1 MDQQEARMATA
12 TLAQLAARIRY
23 DILHMTTE
31 AGSGHPTSSLSATDL
46 LTGLFFGGTLK
57 ADLQNPQN
65 PSNDRIIFSKG
76 HASPLFYALYAAA
89 GILSQEDLMTYRK
102 FGSPLEGHPTPR
114 FVQAEA
120 ATGSLGQGLSIG
132 VGIALN
138 ARYLDKLPY
147 NTYVL
152 MGDSEVA
159 EGSIWEAAELA
170 SHYELDNLVGI
181 LDVNRL
187 GQRGETMLDWEL
199 DTYEARFAAFGWHTI
214 VLEDGHDLDAIQ
226 AAYAEIDHTCGRP
239 TVIIARTIKG
249 KGVSFLENQEGWH
262 GKTLSREQFER
273 AVPELGPVDLN
284 LFGTVEPPTQAAPAR
299 WSPVPVALP
308 PSVKALSTR
317 EAYGRALVDIA
328 PSHPDMVVLDAEV
341 SNSTF
346 AATFGKAYPE
356 RFFEMYIAEQ
366 NMVSTALGLSTRGKV
381 PFVSTF
387 AAFFSR
393 AFDQVR
399 MAQYA
404 MHHAN
409 IKFTGSHAGVSIGA
423 DGPSQMGLEDIAMF
437 RTLVDSVVLYPAD
450 DLSTTAL
457 VRQMADHHGICYL
470 RTTREALPRLYEEG
484 EEFPIGG
491 SKTLRHS
498 GEDRVTLVGAGITV
512 HEALKAADLLAA
524 SGIRARVIDL
534 YSVKPL
540 DLSALQKAAA
550 ETAAIIT
557 VEDHYAEGGIGEAVA
572 SALADVATPVFS
584 LAVRKLPMSGK
595 PDELLAWAEI
605 DAAAIVRRV
614 EEL

>member
-1 MDQQEARMATA
+1 MESS
-12 TLAQLAARIRY
+12 TLTKLAARIRY

-46 LTGLFFGGTLK
+46 LTGLFFGGTFRF
-57 ADLQNPQN
+57 DLNNPQN
-65 PSNDRIIFSKG
+65 PCNDRIIFSKG

-89 GILSQEDLMTYRK
+89 GVLSQEELMTYRRM
-102 FGSPLEGHPTPR
+102 GSVLEGHPTPR
-114 FVQAEA
+114 FAYAEA
-120 ATGSLGQGLSIG
+120 ATGSLGQGLGIG
-132 VGIALN
+132 VGIAMN
-138 ARYLDKLPY
+138 GRFIDKLPY

-159 EGSIWEAAELA
+159 EGSVWEAAELA

-187 GQRGETMLDWEL
+187 GQRGETMLDWNLE
-199 DTYEARFAAFGWHTI
+199 TYEARFASFGWHTI
-214 VLEDGHDLDAIQ
+214 VLEDGHDLDAVQ
-226 AAYAEIDHTCGRP
+226 AAYAEIDHACGRP
-239 TVIIARTIKG
+239 TILIARTIKG
-249 KGVSFLENQEGWH
+249 KGVSFLENQDGWH
-262 GKTLSREQFER
+262 GKTLNREQFDQA
-273 AVPELGPVDLN
+273 AVELGPVDLT
-284 LFGTVEPPTQAAPAR
+284 LHGTIEPPVSAAPAR
-299 WSPVPVALP
+299 WAPSPVEQQ
-308 PSVKALSTR
+308 PSVKPLSTR
-317 EAYGRALVDIA
+317 EAYGRALVAIA
-328 PSHPDMVVLDAEV
+328 PSHPEMVVLDAEV

-366 NMVSTALGLSTRGKV
+366 NMVSAALGLSTRGRI

-393 AFDQVR
+393 AFDQIR

-404 MHHAN
+404 MGKAN

-450 DLSTTAL
+450 DVSTAAL
-457 VRQMADHHGICYL
+457 VRQMADHQGICYL
-470 RTTREALPRLYEEG
+470 RTTREALPRLYREG
-484 EEFPIGG
+484 EAFTIGG
-491 SKTLRHS
+491 STTIRS
-498 GEDRVTLVGAGITV
+498 SSDDRVTLVGAGVTL
-512 HEALKAADLLAA
+512 HEALKAADTLATE
-524 SGIRARVIDL
+524 GIAARVIDL

-540 DLSALQKAAA
+540 DLATLHKAAA

-557 VEDHYAEGGIGEAVA
+557 IEDHYAAGGIGEAVA
-572 SALADVATPVFS
+572 AALSDVATPVFA
-584 LAVRKLPMSGK
+584 LAVSRLPMSGK
-595 PDELLAWAEI
+595 PDELLAYEGI

-614 EEL
+614 HEL

>member
-1 MDQQEARMATA
+1 MESS
-12 TLAQLAARIRY
+12 TLTKLAARIRY

-46 LTGLFFGGTLK
+46 LTGLFFGGTFRF
-57 ADLQNPQN
+57 DLNNPQN
-65 PSNDRIIFSKG
+65 PCNDRIIFSKG

-89 GILSQEDLMTYRK
+89 DVLSQEELMTYRRM
-102 FGSPLEGHPTPR
+102 GSVLEGHPTPR
-114 FVQAEA
+114 FAYAEA
-120 ATGSLGQGLSIG
+120 ATGSLGQGLGIG
-132 VGIALN
+132 VGIAMN
-138 ARYLDKLPY
+138 GRFIDKLPY

-159 EGSIWEAAELA
+159 EGSVWEAAELA

-187 GQRGETMLDWEL
+187 GQRGETMLDWNLE
-199 DTYEARFAAFGWHTI
+199 TYEARFASFGWHTI
-214 VLEDGHDLDAIQ
+214 VLEDGHDLDAVQ
-226 AAYAEIDHTCGRP
+226 AAYAEIDHACGRP
-239 TVIIARTIKG
+239 TILIARTIKG
-249 KGVSFLENQEGWH
+249 KGVSFLENQDGWH
-262 GKTLSREQFER
+262 GKTLNREQFDQA
-273 AVPELGPVDLN
+273 AVELGPVDLT
-284 LFGTVEPPTQAAPAR
+284 LHGTIEPPVSAAPAR
-299 WSPVPVALP
+299 WAPSPIEQQ
-308 PSVKALSTR
+308 PSVKPLSTR
-317 EAYGRALVDIA
+317 EAYGRALVAIA
-328 PSHPDMVVLDAEV
+328 PSHPEMVVLDAEV

-366 NMVSTALGLSTRGKV
+366 NMVSAALGLSTRGRI

-393 AFDQVR
+393 AFDQIR

-404 MHHAN
+404 MGKAN

-450 DLSTTAL
+450 DVSTAAL
-457 VRQMADHHGICYL
+457 VRQIADHQGICYL
-470 RTTREALPRLYEEG
+470 RTTREALPRLYREG
-484 EEFPIGG
+484 EAFTIGG
-491 SKTLRHS
+491 STTIRS
-498 GEDRVTLVGAGITV
+498 SSDDRVTLVGAGVTL
-512 HEALKAADLLAA
+512 HEALKAADTLATE
-524 SGIRARVIDL
+524 GIAARVIDL

-540 DLSALQKAAA
+540 DLATLHKAAA

-557 VEDHYAEGGIGEAVA
+557 IEDHYAAGGIGEAVA
-572 SALADVATPVFS
+572 AALSDVATPVFA
-584 LAVRKLPMSGK
+584 LAVSKLPMSGK
-595 PDELLAWAEI
+595 PDELLAYEGI

-614 EEL
+614 HEL

>member
-1 MDQQEARMATA
+1 MATSTLTKLA
-12 TLAQLAARIRY
+12 TRVRY

-46 LTGLFFGGTLK
+46 LTGLFFGGTFRF
-57 ADLQNPQN
+57 DLDHPQN
-65 PSNDRIIFSKG
+65 PCNDRIIFSKG

-89 GILSQEDLMTYRK
+89 GVLSQEEVLTYRRM
-102 FGSPLEGHPTPR
+102 GSPLEGHPTPR
-114 FVQAEA
+114 FAYAEA
-120 ATGSLGQGLSIG
+120 ATGSLGQGLGIG
-132 VGIALN
+132 AGIAMN
-138 ARYLDKLPY
+138 GRYVDKLPY

-170 SHYELDNLVGI
+170 SHYQLDNLVGI

-187 GQRGETMLDWEL
+187 GQRGETMLGWDLE
-199 DTYEARFAAFGWHTI
+199 TYEARFAAFGWHTI
-214 VLEDGHDLDAIQ
+214 VLEDGHDIDAVQ
-226 AAYAEIDHTCGRP
+226 AAYGEIDHSCGRP
-239 TVIIARTIKG
+239 TILIARTIKG
-249 KGVSFLENQEGWH
+249 KGVSFLENQDGWH
-262 GKTLSREQFER
+262 GKTLNREQFDR
-273 AVPELGPVDLN
+273 AVLELGPVDLN
-284 LFGTVEPPTQAAPAR
+284 LHGAIEPPVQAVPAV
-299 WSPVPVALP
+299 WAPVPVDQPVSAK
-308 PSVKALSTR
+308 VLSPR

-328 PSHPDMVVLDAEV
+328 PTHPGMVVLDAEV

-346 AATFGKAYPE
+346 AVTFRGAYPE

-366 NMVSTALGLSTRGKV
+366 NMVSTALGFSTRGKM

-393 AFDQVR
+393 AFDQIR

-404 MHHAN
+404 LDRAN
-409 IKFTGSHAGVSIGA
+409 IKFVGSHVGVSIGP
-423 DGPSQMGLEDIAMF
+423 DGPSQMGLEDIALF
-437 RTLVDSVVLYPAD
+437 RTLVGSVVLYPAD
-450 DLSTTAL
+450 DISTAAL
-457 VRQMADHHGICYL
+457 VRQMADHHGICYM
-470 RTTREALPRLYEEG
+470 RTTRQELSRLYKTG

-498 GEDRVTLVGAGITV
+498 DDDRVTLVSAGITL
-512 HEALKAADLLAA
+512 HEALKAADTLAA
-524 SGIRARVIDL
+524 ADIHARVIDL

-540 DLSALQKAAA
+540 DLATLHKAAA

-557 VEDHYAEGGIGEAVA
+557 IEDHYAEGGIGEAVA
-572 SALADVATPVFS
+572 VALSDVATPVFS

-595 PDELLAWAEI
+595 PEELLAYEDI

-614 EEL
+614 QEL

>member
-1 MDQQEARMATA
+1 MATSTLTKLA
-12 TLAQLAARIRY
+12 TRVRY

-46 LTGLFFGGTLK
+46 LTGLFFGGTFRF
-57 ADLQNPQN
+57 DLNHPQN
-65 PSNDRIIFSKG
+65 PCNDRIIFSKG

-89 GILSQEDLMTYRK
+89 GVLSQEELLTYRRM
-102 FGSPLEGHPTPR
+102 GSPLEGHPTPR
-114 FVQAEA
+114 FAYAEA
-120 ATGSLGQGLSIG
+120 ATGSLGQGLGIG
-132 VGIALN
+132 VGIAMN
-138 ARYLDKLPY
+138 GRYVDKLLY

-159 EGSIWEAAELA
+159 EGSVWEAAELA
-170 SHYELDNLVGI
+170 SHYQLDNLVGI

-199 DTYEARFAAFGWHTI
+199 ETYEARFAAFGWHTI
-214 VLEDGHDLDAIQ
+214 VLEDGHNIDAVQ
-226 AAYAEIDHTCGRP
+226 AAYGEIDHACGRP
-239 TVIIARTIKG
+239 TVLIARTIKG
-249 KGVSFLENQEGWH
+249 KGVSFLENQDGWH
-262 GKTLSREQFER
+262 GKTLNREQFDR
-273 AVPELGPVDLN
+273 AVLELGPVDLN
-284 LFGTVEPPTQAAPAR
+284 LHGTIEPPVEAVPAV
-299 WSPVPVALP
+299 WAPVPVDQPVSA
-308 PSVKALSTR
+308 KTLSPR

-328 PSHPDMVVLDAEV
+328 PTHPGMVVLDAEV

-346 AATFGKAYPE
+346 AITFRDAYPE

-366 NMVSTALGLSTRGKV
+366 NMISAALGFSTRGKI

-393 AFDQVR
+393 AFDQIR

-404 MHHAN
+404 LDRAN
-409 IKFTGSHAGVSIGA
+409 IKFVGSHVGVSIGP
-423 DGPSQMGLEDIAMF
+423 DGPSQMGLEDIALF
-437 RTLVDSVVLYPAD
+437 RTLVGSVVLYPAD
-450 DLSTTAL
+450 DTTTAAL
-457 VRQMADHHGICYL
+457 VRQMADHHGICYM
-470 RTTREALPRLYEEG
+470 RTTRQELPRLYKTG

-498 GEDRVTLVGAGITV
+498 DDDRVTLVGAGITL
-512 HEALKAADLLAA
+512 HEALKAADTLAA
-524 SGIRARVIDL
+524 ADIHARVIDL

-540 DLSALQKAAA
+540 DLVTLHKAAA

-557 VEDHYAEGGIGEAVA
+557 IEDHYAEGGIGEAVA
-572 SALADVATPVFS
+572 AALSDVATPVFS

-595 PDELLAWAEI
+595 PEELLAYEDI

-614 EEL
+614 QEL

>member
-1 MDQQEARMATA
+1 METS
-12 TLAQLAARIRY
+12 TLTKLAARVRY

-46 LTGLFFGGTLK
+46 LTGLFFGGTFRF
-57 ADLQNPQN
+57 DLDHPQN
-65 PSNDRIIFSKG
+65 PCNDRIIFSKG

-89 GILSQEDLMTYRK
+89 GVLSQDELLTYRK
-102 FGSPLEGHPTPR
+102 MGSPLEGHPTPR
-114 FVQAEA
+114 FAYAEA
-120 ATGSLGQGLSIG
+120 ATGSLGQGLGIG
-132 VGIALN
+132 AGIAMN
-138 ARYLDKLPY
+138 GRYVDKLPY

-159 EGSIWEAAELA
+159 EGSVWEAAELA
-170 SHYELDNLVGI
+170 SHYQLDNLVGI

-187 GQRGETMLDWEL
+187 GQRGETMLGWDLE
-199 DTYEARFAAFGWHTI
+199 TYEARFAAFGWHTI
-214 VLEDGHDLDAIQ
+214 VLEDGHDIDAVQ
-226 AAYAEIDHTCGRP
+226 AAYGEIDHTCGRP
-239 TVIIARTIKG
+239 TIVIARTIKG
-249 KGVSFLENQEGWH
+249 KGVSFLENQDGWH
-262 GKTLSREQFER
+262 GKTLNREQFDR
-273 AVPELGPVDLN
+273 AVLELGPVDLN
-284 LFGTVEPPTQAAPAR
+284 LHGTIEPPVQAMPAVWAPAPVEQPASTTTL
-299 WSPVPVALP
+299 SP
-308 PSVKALSTR
+308 R
-317 EAYGRALVDIA
+317 EAYGCALVDMA
-328 PSHPDMVVLDAEV
+328 PTHPGMVVLDAEV

-346 AATFGKAYPE
+346 AVTFRGAYPE

-366 NMVSTALGLSTRGKV
+366 NMVSTALGFSTRGKM

-393 AFDQVR
+393 AFDQIR

-404 MHHAN
+404 LDRVN
-409 IKFTGSHAGVSIGA
+409 IKFVGSHAGVSIGP

-450 DLSTTAL
+450 DTSTAAL

-470 RTTREALPRLYEEG
+470 RTTRQVLPRLYESG

-491 SKTLRHS
+491 SKTLRHADD
-498 GEDRVTLVGAGITV
+498 DRVTLVGAGITL
-512 HEALKAADLLAA
+512 HEALKAADMLAA
-524 SGIRARVIDL
+524 ADIHARVIDL
-534 YSVKPL
+534 YSIKPL
-540 DLSALQKAAA
+540 DVAALHKAAA

-557 VEDHYAEGGIGEAVA
+557 IEDHYAEGGIGEAVA

-595 PDELLAWAEI
+595 PEELLAFEDI

-614 EEL
+614 QEL

>member
-1 MDQQEARMATA
+1 MATSTLTKLA
-12 TLAQLAARIRY
+12 TRVRY

-46 LTGLFFGGTLK
+46 LTGLFFGGTFRF
-57 ADLQNPQN
+57 DLNHPQN
-65 PSNDRIIFSKG
+65 PCNDRIIFSKG

-89 GILSQEDLMTYRK
+89 GVLSQEELLTYRRM
-102 FGSPLEGHPTPR
+102 GSPLEGHPTPR
-114 FVQAEA
+114 FAYAEA
-120 ATGSLGQGLSIG
+120 ATGSLGQGLGIG
-132 VGIALN
+132 VGIAMN
-138 ARYLDKLPY
+138 GRYVDKLPY

-159 EGSIWEAAELA
+159 EGSVWEAAELA
-170 SHYELDNLVGI
+170 SHYQLGNLVGI

-199 DTYEARFAAFGWHTI
+199 ETYEARFAAFGWHTI
-214 VLEDGHDLDAIQ
+214 VLEDGHNIDAVQ
-226 AAYAEIDHTCGRP
+226 AAYGEIDHACGRP
-239 TVIIARTIKG
+239 TVLIARTIKG
-249 KGVSFLENQEGWH
+249 KGVSFLENQDGWH
-262 GKTLSREQFER
+262 GKTLNREQFDR
-273 AVPELGPVDLN
+273 AVLELGPVDLN
-284 LFGTVEPPTQAAPAR
+284 LHGTIEPPVEAVPAV
-299 WSPVPVALP
+299 WAPVPVDQPVSA
-308 PSVKALSTR
+308 KTLSPR

-328 PSHPDMVVLDAEV
+328 PTHPGMVVLDAEV

-346 AATFGKAYPE
+346 AITFRDAYPE

-366 NMVSTALGLSTRGKV
+366 NMISAALGFSTRGKI

-393 AFDQVR
+393 AFDQIR

-404 MHHAN
+404 LDRAN
-409 IKFTGSHAGVSIGA
+409 IKFVGSHVGVSIGP
-423 DGPSQMGLEDIAMF
+423 DGPSQMGLEDIALF
-437 RTLVDSVVLYPAD
+437 RTLVGSVVLYPAD
-450 DLSTTAL
+450 DTTTAAL
-457 VRQMADHHGICYL
+457 VRQMADHHGICYM
-470 RTTREALPRLYEEG
+470 RTTRQELPRLYKTG

-498 GEDRVTLVGAGITV
+498 DDDRVTLVGGGITL
-512 HEALKAADLLAA
+512 HEALKAADTLAA
-524 SGIRARVIDL
+524 ADIHARVIDL

-540 DLSALQKAAA
+540 DLVTLHKAAA

-557 VEDHYAEGGIGEAVA
+557 IEDHYAEGGIGEAVA
-572 SALADVATPVFS
+572 AALSDVATPVFS

-595 PDELLAWAEI
+595 PEELLAYEDI

-614 EEL
+614 QEL

>member
-1 MDQQEARMATA
+1 MATSTLTKLA
-12 TLAQLAARIRY
+12 TRVRY

-46 LTGLFFGGTLK
+46 LTGLFFGGTFRF
-57 ADLQNPQN
+57 DLNHPQN
-65 PSNDRIIFSKG
+65 PCNDRIIFSKG

-89 GILSQEDLMTYRK
+89 GVLSQEELLTYRRM
-102 FGSPLEGHPTPR
+102 GSPLEGHPTPR
-114 FVQAEA
+114 FAYAEA
-120 ATGSLGQGLSIG
+120 ATGSLGQGLGIG
-132 VGIALN
+132 VGIAMN
-138 ARYLDKLPY
+138 GRYVDKLLY

-159 EGSIWEAAELA
+159 EGSVWEAAELA
-170 SHYELDNLVGI
+170 SHYQLDNLVGI

-199 DTYEARFAAFGWHTI
+199 ETYEARFAAFGWHTI
-214 VLEDGHDLDAIQ
+214 VLEDGHNIDAVQ
-226 AAYAEIDHTCGRP
+226 AAYGEIDHACGRP
-239 TVIIARTIKG
+239 TVLIARTIKG
-249 KGVSFLENQEGWH
+249 KGVSFLENQDGWH
-262 GKTLSREQFER
+262 GKTLNREQFDR
-273 AVPELGPVDLN
+273 AVLELGPVDLN
-284 LFGTVEPPTQAAPAR
+284 LHGTIEPPVEAVPAV
-299 WSPVPVALP
+299 WAPVPVDQPVSA
-308 PSVKALSTR
+308 KTLSPR

-328 PSHPDMVVLDAEV
+328 PTHPGMVVLDAEV

-346 AATFGKAYPE
+346 AITFRDAYPE

-366 NMVSTALGLSTRGKV
+366 NMISAALGFSTRGKI

-393 AFDQVR
+393 AFDQIR

-404 MHHAN
+404 LDRAN
-409 IKFTGSHAGVSIGA
+409 IKFVGSHVGVSIGP
-423 DGPSQMGLEDIAMF
+423 DGPSQMGLEDIALF
-437 RTLVDSVVLYPAD
+437 RTLVGSVVLYPAD
-450 DLSTTAL
+450 DTTTAAL
-457 VRQMADHHGICYL
+457 VRQMADHHGICYM
-470 RTTREALPRLYEEG
+470 RTTRQELPRLYKTG

-498 GEDRVTLVGAGITV
+498 DDDRVTLVGGGITL
-512 HEALKAADLLAA
+512 HEALKAADTLAA
-524 SGIRARVIDL
+524 ADIHARVIDL

-540 DLSALQKAAA
+540 DLVTLHKAAA

-557 VEDHYAEGGIGEAVA
+557 IEDHYAEGGIGEAVA
-572 SALADVATPVFS
+572 AALSDVATPVFS

-595 PDELLAWAEI
+595 PEELLAYEDI

-614 EEL
+614 QEL

>member
-1 MDQQEARMATA
+1 MENS
-12 TLAQLAARIRY
+12 TLTKLAARIRY

-46 LTGLFFGGTLK
+46 LTGLFFGGTFRF
-57 ADLQNPQN
+57 DLNNPQN
-65 PSNDRIIFSKG
+65 PCNDRIIFSKG

-89 GILSQEDLMTYRK
+89 GVLSQEELMTYRRM
-102 FGSPLEGHPTPR
+102 GSVLEGHPTPR
-114 FVQAEA
+114 FAYAEA
-120 ATGSLGQGLSIG
+120 ATGSLGQGLGIG
-132 VGIALN
+132 VGIAMN
-138 ARYLDKLPY
+138 GRFIDKLPY

-159 EGSIWEAAELA
+159 EGSVWEAAELA

-187 GQRGETMLDWEL
+187 GQRGETMLDWNLE
-199 DTYEARFAAFGWHTI
+199 TYEARFASFGWHTI
-214 VLEDGHDLDAIQ
+214 VLEDGHDLDAVQ
-226 AAYAEIDHTCGRP
+226 AAYAEIDHACGRP
-239 TVIIARTIKG
+239 TILIARTIKG
-249 KGVSFLENQEGWH
+249 KGVSFLENQDGWH
-262 GKTLSREQFER
+262 GKTLNREQFDQA
-273 AVPELGPVDLN
+273 AVELGPVDLT
-284 LFGTVEPPTQAAPAR
+284 LHGTIEPPVSAAPAR
-299 WSPVPVALP
+299 WAPSPVDQQ
-308 PSVKALSTR
+308 PSVKPLSTR
-317 EAYGRALVDIA
+317 EAYGRALVAIA
-328 PSHPDMVVLDAEV
+328 PSHPEMVVLDAEV

-366 NMVSTALGLSTRGKV
+366 NMVSAALGLSTRGRI

-393 AFDQVR
+393 AFDQIR

-404 MHHAN
+404 MGKAN

-450 DLSTTAL
+450 DVSTAAL
-457 VRQMADHHGICYL
+457 VRQMADHQGICYL
-470 RTTREALPRLYEEG
+470 RTTREALPRLYREG
-484 EEFPIGG
+484 EAFTIGG
-491 SKTLRHS
+491 STTIRS
-498 GEDRVTLVGAGITV
+498 SSDDRVTLVGAGVTL
-512 HEALKAADLLAA
+512 HEALKAADTLATE
-524 SGIRARVIDL
+524 GIAARVIDL

-540 DLSALQKAAA
+540 DLATLHKAAD

-557 VEDHYAEGGIGEAVA
+557 IEDHYAAGGIGEAVA
-572 SALADVATPVFS
+572 AALSDVATPVFA
-584 LAVRKLPMSGK
+584 LAVSKLPMSGK
-595 PDELLAWAEI
+595 PDELLAYEDI

-614 EEL
+614 HEL